1 RALHVA
7 LLDGR
12 PGRSGRAGCGGDVL
26 TELPRGPRFEL
37 ALRDLVEEGLIT
49 DLQEAGGFRAVP
61 LDALEHLRKSLP
73 LGLLCPTASDVSQ
86 AFRAERTGAR
96 RGRLHLPA
104 ARDEVLKRLFA
115 ILHHYAAADPVFQ
128 LAHLAAPGIL
138 QKPGRLF
145 RRELLVSP
153 ILLIELREEVRR
165 QNGDLLFTV
174 SQRGNAD
181 LHHVQAIVEIFA

>member
-1 RALHVA
+1 FSTLQAA

-26 TELPRGPRFEL
+26 TELQRGWRFES

-49 DLQEAGGFRAVP
+49 DLQDAGGFRAVP
-61 LDALEHLRKSLP
+61 LDAIQHLRKSLP

-104 ARDEVLKRLFA
+104 ARDEVLKRLLS
-115 ILHHYAAADPVFQ
+115 IVQHHHSTDDVLHLPHVS
-128 LAHLAAPGIL
+128 APGVL
-138 QKPGRLF
+138 DESGRRL
-145 RRELLVSP
+145 RRQLLLPAVLLV
-153 ILLIELREEVRR
+153 ELGEEARCKDE
-165 QNGDLLFTV
+165 DLLFAL
-174 SQRGNAD
+174 S
-181 LHHVQAIVEIFA
+181 